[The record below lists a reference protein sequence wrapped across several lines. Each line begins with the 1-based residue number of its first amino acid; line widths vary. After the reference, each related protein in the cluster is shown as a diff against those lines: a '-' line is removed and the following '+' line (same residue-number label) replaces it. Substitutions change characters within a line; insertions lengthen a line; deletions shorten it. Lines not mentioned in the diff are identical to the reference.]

1 MEPFSE
7 IEVMLASP
15 PGHQGMLA
23 ELRVIPNGETIAHFA
38 DVYRGDGL
46 VLRLYQNGE
55 DDRLHLSLAAFL
67 DAISLALGRLGE
79 AGPSTAENYL
89 RDLGFHL
96 RQMAIDAKRDF
107 DVAKGSTD
115 AAERDYRAGY
125 LMAFHRVV
133 SLMQQQ
139 AIGFQMP
146 LETISTASLDA
157 DQDLL

>member
-15 PGHQGMLA
+15 PGHEGMLA
-23 ELRVIPNGETIAHFA
+23 ELRVIPDGVSVDHFA

-46 VLRLYQNGE
+46 VLRPYQNG
-55 DDRLHLSLAAFL
+55 DADRIALSLTAFL
-67 DAISLALGRLGE
+67 DAVSLALARLGE
-79 AGPSTAENYL
+79 DGSSTAENYL
-89 RDLGFHL
+89 RDLGSHL
-96 RQMAIDAKRDF
+96 GEMALDAKRDF
-107 DVAKGSTD
+107 DAAKGSTD

-146 LETISTASLDA
+146 FETISMTSLDA
-157 DQDLL
+157 DRDLL